1 VDVKNN
7 NDIKLASI
15 YDIDI
20 IDFIRNNLENQ
31 ISFDSEHLCYLIPTF
46 LPPLQLKP
54 VLSRKY
60 IEVWYKTWE
69 VISAADKIIVLGYS
83 CSLHDEHFNSIV
95 KENRSAEII
104 VVDKNIDVVATNL
117 CSILGLRSFSS
128 ASRINRSAVSPVKT
142 GILLI
147 SNAITFHFK

>member
-1 VDVKNN
+1 M
-7 NDIKLASI
+7 
-15 YDIDI
+15 
-20 IDFIRNNLENQ
+20 
-31 ISFDSEHLCYLIPTF
+31 IPTF

-117 CSILGLRSFSS
+117 CSILGLDIRRFTTLMIQGKN
-128 ASRINRSAVSPVKT
+128 AKKYDNRIT
-142 GILLI
+142 LI
-147 SNAITFHFK
+147 ESDINEIMLDTL